1 MPLTYFSNSKYNKMS
16 ECFNHLIDKKNNVFS
31 KDKIDYVLATSL
43 FFYNSDS
50 GYSNITKELKYFGNI
65 PSGRFFSKIL
75 GTSLRLSPY
84 FNNVSVIIPVPLHW
98 KRRLKRGYNQAEI
111 ISSEL
116 ALTLS
121 ASMYNDILYRS
132 RSTKTQTGIEMN
144 AKYENVKDAFSVNYE
159 KLKKCISEVS
169 SYNNEIHILIVDDV
183 FTSGSTMFSCY
194 KPLKI
199 ALDKISP
206 KVSYRISIATL
217 GFVSTCL

>member
-1 MPLTYFSNSKYNKMS
+1 MCLVRLFKSMAACICRYIRTLSDLFFPRRCIVCHQRLNVYENYICTPCLADMPLTYFSNSKYNKMS

-111 ISSEL
+111 ISGEL
-116 ALTLS
+116 ALMLS
-121 ASMYNDILYRS
+121 ASMYNDILYRRRLS
-132 RSTKTQTGIEMN
+132 
-144 AKYENVKDAFSVNYE
+144 
-159 KLKKCISEVS
+159 L
-169 SYNNEIHILIVDDV
+169 IHI
-183 FTSGSTMFSCY
+183 
-194 KPLKI
+194 
-199 ALDKISP
+199 
-206 KVSYRISIATL
+206 
-217 GFVSTCL
+217 

>member
-84 FNNVSVIIPVPLHW
+84 FSNVSVIIPVPLHW

-121 ASMYNDILYRS
+121 ASMYNDILYRR

-194 KPLKI
+194 KPLK
-199 ALDKISP
+199 L
-206 KVSYRISIATL
+206 L
-217 GFVSTCL
+217 